1 MISLVLLSHR
11 RVFVFP
17 ALILILFGLQAA
29 LSVAEPIGQQSP
41 QGPHIYV
48 QDTQPVKVNHLGPP
62 AALQSLAMGQ
72 AQPLSSASAD
82 IDEDG
87 VADLLVGYNT
97 PTGGAIVLHRGNL
110 DAFAPQSQASFLAIA
125 RSEFPSPFLPNAQVF
140 NVPVRPDF
148 LATGNFTGSGHLDLV
163 VASRGGNALYLFSG
177 DGKGKFANRQVISL
191 PGSITAL
198 AAGRF
203 GRVEDFAS
211 LIVGVSGPQKAFS
224 LFLYRGTAQGPAR
237 RSSFPLTAAAS
248 AVAFGDL
255 DGDRLP
261 DAAVLS
267 GGQVQILHS
276 SSLQLETVS
285 LPVSPVS
292 IALGSFVHDRG
303 LRLQMALLASDGSIH
318 IAAPSGFDSHAF
330 TPEEARA
337 MRLASLRGQS
347 NPVIPRQAAA
357 INEGWTIMESF
368 ASVAPFSDPA
378 ALPVL
383 LRTRISSHATD
394 DVMVFN
400 PAASQMAVISHPN
413 VPNGATS
420 FVPGSLSVQPYSGS
434 PVTALSARVNIDGRP
449 GVIVLH
455 GNHVAPFVM
464 MPLPDPTFTVNT
476 TADTV
481 TANGCAPGN
490 PNTCSLREAILEANA
505 SAGSDT
511 IMVPAGTYQLTIAPA
526 AGADPHDATTGD
538 LDITDAVSIVGA
550 NSATTIIEAGAT
562 AGSGID
568 KIFSVNPQGL
578 GAGFDTSISN
588 LTLRFG
594 KNPSA
599 AGTGDQFGGAL
610 DWSAGFDGAGNLH
623 ITSCVIT
630 DNATIDGDGGGLSL
644 ANPGGSGAVTI
655 TNSTIQNNV
664 ANTATTGNGGIGGG
678 ILVGSFTSLT
688 MTNSQMLNNQAP
700 QATGAKGKGGAINLG
715 AFSHSNIHG
724 STINGNQAAGD
735 GGAIWA
741 NQGLTI
747 DQGTVISGNTSGG
760 NGGGL
765 WSDNQDIDITALSRI
780 TITGNSA
787 TGNGG
792 GIHVDASSP
801 QVVHI
806 NFSRIVNN
814 TAAAGTGF
822 DNINGTV
829 DATDNWWGC
838 NQGPSTAPCD
848 TVNDPNTLVTFD
860 PWIVLS
866 HTPNPSAIAVGGAS
880 TLTAS
885 FLQDNHGAAI
895 AIGNLSTLIG
905 LPIQFNNPVLG
916 TLSNQQA
923 SIQAS
928 GTATATYT
936 ATAAGAGHAD
946 AVVDAATVTA
956 NITNIGPASIVKAFG
971 AASIPQSGNTS
982 LTFTITN
989 ANASVALT
997 GVAFTDALPS
1007 GLVVAT
1013 PNGLAGAC
1021 GGGTIT
1027 ATAGSGS
1034 ISLAGATIVGSG
1046 SCTFSVNVTGVTAGN
1061 KVNTTGAVSSANG
1074 GTGNT
1079 ATASIQ
1085 VLAPPVV
1092 SKAFTPAVIL
1102 PNTNSTLTLTLA
1114 NPAANGVA
1122 LTGVAVTDILPSGVV
1137 GTALI
1142 GTSGACGT
1150 ATAVLTPPSNI
1161 AFSATS
1167 IPPGGSCT
1175 ASVTVTGSVIGIY
1188 NNVTGL
1194 VASTNGGTGNTAS
1207 ATLTIQVAD
1216 LTISKT
1222 HAGTFLPGQV
1232 GATYTIVVS
1241 NLASAGPTVG
1251 TVTVVDTLPTGLTA
1265 TAMSGTGWACTL
1277 NTLTCARADALNSG
1291 ASYPPITLTVNVA
1304 ANIPPNVVNT
1314 ATVSGGGEIN
1324 TANDT
1329 ASDPTHT
1336 SLIPLQI
1343 TANGGTLTVVS
1354 GSVGSMDF
1362 AVQSSAGVGLIS
1374 FSCSG
1379 LPINS
1384 SCSFNPSSENQ
1395 LTATVTM
1402 TVTTAAHSGSIMP
1415 FPGSKTAPVYAVL
1428 FPLLGLAGLG
1438 FSRKKGKQSRLRLAM
1453 LLAGLLMLL
1462 VFTGCGG
1469 RTSSPGTPAGTFP
1482 ITVTATS
1489 STAQASTTVNLTV
1502 L

>member
-1 MISLVLLSHR
+1 VISLVLLSHR
-11 RVFVFP
+11 RVFAFS

-29 LSVAEPIGQQSP
+29 LSVAEPIGQQTP

-48 QDTQPVKVNHLGPP
+48 QDTQPVKVNHLGPSV
-62 AALQSLAMGQ
+62 AVKSLAMGQ

-87 VADLLVGYNT
+87 VPDLLVGYNT
-97 PTGGAIVLHRGNL
+97 PTGGVVVLHRGNL
-110 DAFAPQSQASFLAIA
+110 DAFAPQSRTSFLAIA

-140 NVPVRPDF
+140 NIPVRPDF

-163 VASRGGNALYLFSG
+163 VASRGGNALYLFAG
-177 DGKGKFANRQVISL
+177 DGKGKFASRQVISL
-191 PGSITAL
+191 PGAITAL
-198 AAGRF
+198 AAGQF
-203 GRVEDFAS
+203 GRVGEFTS
-211 LIVGVSGPQKAFS
+211 LIVGMSGPQKVFS
-224 LFLYRGTAQGPAR
+224 LFLYRGGAQGPAR
-237 RSSFPLTAAAS
+237 LASLPLTGAAS

-267 GGQVQILHS
+267 GGQLQILHS

-303 LRLQMALLASDGSIH
+303 LRLQMALLTSDGSIH
-318 IAAPSGFDSHAF
+318 IVAPSGFDSRAF
-330 TPEEARA
+330 TSQEAKA
-337 MRLASLRGQS
+337 MRLASLRGQP
-347 NPVIPRQAAA
+347 NPVVPRQAAA
-357 INEGWTIMESF
+357 FDEGWTIVESF
-368 ASVAPFSDPA
+368 AAVAPFSDPA

-400 PAASQMAVISHPN
+400 PSASQMTVISHPN
-413 VPNGATS
+413 VPAGATS
-420 FVPGSLSVQPYSGS
+420 FVPGAVSVQAYNGS

-449 GVIVLH
+449 GVILLH
-455 GNHVAPFVM
+455 DSHVAPFVM

-490 PNTCSLREAILEANA
+490 PNTCSLREAIIEANA
-505 SAGSDT
+505 SAGADT

-568 KIFSVNPQGL
+568 KIFSINPQGL

-594 KNPSA
+594 TNPSA
-599 AGTGDQFGGAL
+599 NSTGDQFGGAL
-610 DWSAGFDGAGNLH
+610 DWSAGFDGAGNLT

-630 DNATIDGDGGGLSL
+630 DNATTDGDGGGLSL
-644 ANPGGSGAVTI
+644 ANPGGTGKVTI

-664 ANTATTGNGGIGGG
+664 ANRTTAQLGDTGNAGVGGG

-688 MTNSQMLNNQAP
+688 MTNSQVLNNQVP
-700 QATGAKGKGGAINLG
+700 QTIGAKGQGGGINLR
-715 AFSHSNIHG
+715 AFSHSNIHS
-724 STINGNQAAGD
+724 STISGNQAAGD
-735 GGAIWA
+735 GGGIWS

-747 DQGTVISGNTSGG
+747 DQGTVISLNSSGG

-765 WSDNQDIDITALSRI
+765 WSDNQDIDITSLSKI

-801 QVVHI
+801 QVLHI
-806 NFSRIVNN
+806 NFSRIVTN
-814 TAAAGTGF
+814 TAAAGTGI

-829 DATDNWWGC
+829 DATNNWWGC
-838 NQGPSTAPCD
+838 NQGPSTAPCN
-848 TVNDPNTLVTFD
+848 TVNDPNILVTFD

-866 HTPNPSAIAVGGAS
+866 HTPNPAAIAVGATS

-895 AIGNLSTLIG
+895 AVGNLSTLIG

-916 TLSNQQA
+916 TLSNQQT
-923 SIQAS
+923 SIQSS

-946 AVVDAATVTA
+946 AVVDNATVTA
-956 NITNIGPASIVKAFG
+956 NITNLGPPSIAKAFG
-971 AASIPQSGNTS
+971 AASILVSSNTS

-989 ANASVALT
+989 SNASVALT
-997 GVAFTDALPS
+997 GVAFTDTLPS

-1013 PNGLAGAC
+1013 PNGLTGAC

-1027 ATAGSGS
+1027 ATAGSGA
-1034 ISLAGATIVGSG
+1034 ISLAGATIAGSG
-1046 SCTFSVNVTGVTAGN
+1046 SCNFSVNVTGVTAGN
-1061 KVNTTGAVSSANG
+1061 KVNTTGAVTSANG

-1079 ATASIQ
+1079 ATASIV
-1085 VLAPPVV
+1085 VLARP
-1092 SKAFTPAVIL
+1092 
-1102 PNTNSTLTLTLA
+1102 
-1114 NPAANGVA
+1114 
-1122 LTGVAVTDILPSGVV
+1122 
-1137 GTALI
+1137 
-1142 GTSGACGT
+1142 
-1150 ATAVLTPPSNI
+1150 
-1161 AFSATS
+1161 
-1167 IPPGGSCT
+1167 
-1175 ASVTVTGSVIGIY
+1175 
-1188 NNVTGL
+1188 
-1194 VASTNGGTGNTAS
+1194 
-1207 ATLTIQVAD
+1207 D
-1216 LTISKT
+1216 LTIAKT
-1222 HAGTFLPGQV
+1222 HTGNFLPGQT
-1232 GATYTIVVS
+1232 GATYTITVS
-1241 NLASAGPTVG
+1241 NVGGGATVG
-1251 TVTVVDTLPTGLTA
+1251 TVTVVDTLPAGLTA
-1265 TAMSGTGWACTL
+1265 TAISGTGWACTL
-1277 NTLTCARADALNSG
+1277 NTRTCTRADVLNAG
-1291 ASYPPITLTVNVA
+1291 ASYPSITLTVNVA
-1304 ANIPPNVVNT
+1304 SNVPPNVVNT
-1314 ATVSGGGEIN
+1314 ATVSGGGELN

-1336 SLIPLQI
+1336 STLPLQI
-1343 TANGGTLTVVS
+1343 IANGGTLTVS
-1354 GSVGSMDF
+1354 AGSVGSMDF
-1362 AVQSSAGVGLIS
+1362 TIESSPGVGVIS

-1402 TVTTAAHSGSIMP
+1402 TVTTATPHGSIMP
-1415 FPGSKTAPVYAVL
+1415 FGGSRTAPVYAAL

-1438 FSRKKGKQSRLRLAM
+1438 FSRKKGKHGRLRLAM

-1462 VFTGCGG
+1462 VFAGCGG
-1469 RTSSPGTPAGTFP
+1469 RGNSTPGTPAGTFP

-1489 STAQASTTVNLTV
+1489 PAAQASTTVNLTV